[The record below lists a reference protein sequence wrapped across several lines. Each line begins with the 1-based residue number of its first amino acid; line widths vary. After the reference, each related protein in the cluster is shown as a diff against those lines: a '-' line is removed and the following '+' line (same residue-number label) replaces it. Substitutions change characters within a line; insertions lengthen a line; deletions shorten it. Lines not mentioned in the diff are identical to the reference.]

1 MHLSIQRVELSHNV
15 LTQEFMW
22 EMEGCQHM
30 CKVAFLR
37 IYAITNGRPDWA
49 LNRWRISPTV
59 TKGDITLHLTK
70 PLKLAWHLYGDT
82 SLISMKSHYS
92 HSDNPNRHW
101 PYHQQDVSAV
111 QRSVPS
117 KRKIQLASGCT
128 DKCSTR
134 TSICVLEGMLCNLKL
149 SPPHVHTCMHSH
161 TVYLTLH
168 VRCKYGCLLLRTHT
182 YTCTHTVT
190 QLTQQTW
197 SFTFSHT
204 HISLIQ
210 P

>member
-117 KRKIQLASGCT
+117 KRKIQLAVGVQTSVQQGLQSVFWKVCCAIWNFPLPTYTHACT
-128 DKCSTR
+128 HTLFISRCMYDASMDVY
-134 TSICVLEGMLCNLKL
+134 SYVLTHT
-149 SPPHVHTCMHSH
+149 HVHTLLHNSH
-161 TVYLTLH
+161 NKHEV
-168 VRCKYGCLLLRTHT
+168 
-182 YTCTHTVT
+182 
-190 QLTQQTW
+190 
-197 SFTFSHT
+197 SH
-204 HISLIQ
+204 SLILTSL
-210 P
+210 